1 MSFYTYILFSEK
13 LNGYYIGYT
22 GDSLKSRLHKHL
34 HSAKGHTSKAND
46 WKIVY
51 SQTFD
56 TKQAAMKREIEI
68 KAWKSKIKIEKLILS
83 STE

>member
-1 MSFYTYILFSEK
+1 MAIILAIQAIPWK
-13 LNGYYIGYT
+13 AGYT
-22 GDSLKSRLHKHL
+22 NICIQQKAIHQKPMIGKSFIFKH
-34 HSAKGHTSKAND
+34 
-46 WKIVY
+46 
-51 SQTFD
+51 FD